1 MIINKIKHIDFI
13 MDGNQRWSEKN
24 NKSISSGY
32 SEGLNKLLEVV
43 DLLIKKDIKNLS
55 VYALSSENIKRTNI
69 TLIYDLIR
77 NKSKKL
83 IKKLI
88 NEKKVKVNII
98 GEKKNIPLDILQIF
112 QNAEKNPVK
121 NISLN
126 LNIAFNYGIEGE
138 IINIVKK
145 ILKDKH
151 MLESIDYEVI
161 KSYMYLQNTP
171 DPDILI
177 RTGGFQRLS
186 NFLLLNL
193 KYTELFFTKTL
204 WPELSN
210 SEINEILDS
219 YLNIERKY
227 GL

>member
-1 MIINKIKHIDFI
+1 

-24 NKSISSGY
+24 NKSITEGY
-32 SEGLNKLLEVV
+32 SEGLNKLIEVIDIV
-43 DLLIKKDIKNLS
+43 IKKNIQNLS
-55 VYALSSENIKRTNI
+55 VYALSTENIKRPNI
-69 TLIYDLIR
+69 NLIYDLIR

-83 IKKLI
+83 INQLVE
-88 NEKKVKVNII
+88 EKKVRIRII
-98 GEKKNIPLDILQIF
+98 GERNNIPNDILKIF
-112 QNAEKNPVK
+112 KNAEKIPLK
-121 NISLN
+121 NILLN
-126 LNIAFNYGIEGE
+126 LNIAFNYGADGEVINILKQSLNNGYKSEEINAE
-138 IINIVKK
+138 IIRSFMY
-145 ILKDKH
+145 LKD
-151 MLESIDYEVI
+151 S
-161 KSYMYLQNTP
+161 P

-204 WPELSN
+204 WPDIN
-210 SEINEILDS
+210 INEINDILNS

>member
-1 MIINKIKHIDFI
+1 

-32 SEGLNKLLEVV
+32 AEGLNKLLEII
-43 DLLIKKDIKNLS
+43 DLLINKDIKNLS
-55 VYALSSENIKRTNI
+55 VYALSSENIKRNNI
-69 TLIYDLIR
+69 TIIYDLIR
-77 NKSKKL
+77 SKSKKI

-88 NEKKVKVNII
+88 NEKKNKIKII
-98 GEKKNIPLDILQIF
+98 DEKKNIPLDILQIF
-112 QNAEKNPVK
+112 ENAEKNPVK
-121 NISLN
+121 DFSLN

-145 ILKDKH
+145 IIKNKH
-151 MLESIDYEVI
+151 KLESIDAEVI
-161 KSYMYLQNTP
+161 KSYMYLQNSS

-204 WPELSN
+204 WPELN
-210 SEINEILDS
+210 GSEINEILDN
-219 YLNIERKY
+219 YLNIDRKY